1 MFTDFLFL
9 AESDPALKMP
19 NYIES
24 CALGEL
30 VAKAKH
36 ELSMCWITI
45 GYLQSSE
52 AKLRTT
58 D

>member
-1 MFTDFLFL
+1 MLAIYACLFLMFTDFIFL
-9 AESDPALKMP
+9 AESDQALKMP

-36 ELSMCWITI
+36 EFSLC
-45 GYLQSSE
+45 
-52 AKLRTT
+52 
-58 D
+58 

>member
-1 MFTDFLFL
+1 MFTDFIFL
-9 AESDPALKMP
+9 AESDQALKMP

-36 ELSMCWITI
+36 EFSLCWINI
-45 GYLQSSE
+45 GYHQSSE
-52 AKLRTT
+52 SKLRTT